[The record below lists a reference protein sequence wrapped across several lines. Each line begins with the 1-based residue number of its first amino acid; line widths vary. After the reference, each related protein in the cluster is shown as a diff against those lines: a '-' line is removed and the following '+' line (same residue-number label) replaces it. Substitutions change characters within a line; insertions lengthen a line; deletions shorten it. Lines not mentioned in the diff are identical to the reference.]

1 MSTKYTKSSINT
13 KLRHNAKLIFH
24 FPISLS
30 PSPSQVKLLSWLSLI
45 SFSLTVLSIE
55 CLNGT
60 SSVDEEIGDFL
71 QTGDIIEEF
80 RIGNSGWSKLVY
92 KKGKGGVQKTL
103 HESFKKKET
112 SILVQVRRGVDEFAE
127 LQACIVP
134 NDLVSQKKVTC
145 LGPSLNSAL
154 SPFGFSLYQRR
165 AKQGTDLQGFNN
177 GCHWFLIQRK
187 WWETFEFLDLMFL
200 IGFEIFGVLVCF
212 SFGYLTWSLSTIHFL
227 SLTIQPI

>member
-1 MSTKYTKSSINT
+1 MTQ
-13 KLRHNAKLIFH
+13 KLKLAF
-24 FPISLS
+24 
-30 PSPSQVKLLSWLSLI
+30 
-45 SFSLTVLSIE
+45 
-55 CLNGT
+55 
-60 SSVDEEIGDFL
+60 
-71 QTGDIIEEF
+71 
-80 RIGNSGWSKLVY
+80 

-103 HESFKKKET
+103 HESFNKKET

-187 WWETFEFLDLMFL
+187 WWETFEFLDLMFF

>member
-1 MSTKYTKSSINT
+1 M
-13 KLRHNAKLIFH
+13 
-24 FPISLS
+24 
-30 PSPSQVKLLSWLSLI
+30 
-45 SFSLTVLSIE
+45 VLSIE

-60 SSVDEEIGDFL
+60 STADKWTDDFL
-71 QTGDIIEEF
+71 QTGDIVEEL
-80 RIGNSGWSKLVY
+80 RIGNSGRSKLAF

-112 SILVQVRRGVDEFAE
+112 SILVWVWKGVDEFAE
-127 LQACIVP
+127 LQAYIVP
-134 NDLVSQKKVTC
+134 NDSALSP
-145 LGPSLNSAL
+145 LGPSLNPAL
-154 SPFGFSLYQRR
+154 SPFEFSIDQRR
-165 AKQGTDLQGFNN
+165 AKQGADLQGFNN
-177 GCHWFLIQRK
+177 GCHGFLIQRK